1 MRNKIFAI
9 IFLFSL
15 LFGGVFL
22 PFFQNYDEI
31 CVAETSARAM
41 CVMEAGSK
49 RVLCDKNSDQ
59 KLPMASTTKIMT
71 AITAI
76 ESGFDLDEE
85 FEISKKAVGVS
96 GTSIY
101 LKEGEKLT
109 LRELLYG
116 LMLVSGN
123 DASVAIGEKIGNGV
137 EHFVDMMN
145 FKAKQ
150 IGANNTHF
158 QNTHGLDHE
167 GHYTTAYDLALISSY
182 ALKNETFMDIVS
194 TKNIQITNDEGKV
207 RYFKNKNKLLFN
219 FDGAIGV
226 KTGFTDDAGRCLV
239 SAAKRDG
246 MTIVCVVLNCGPMFE
261 ESAVLL
267 ENAFNDY
274 KLYDLTKGYKIPNEI
289 VVDDGRSEKV
299 MIGTGGS
306 FYYPLKVDELEKI
319 KYEYF
324 IDEKVQAP
332 VSKGDEIGQIK
343 IFLDKNL
350 LFSEKIFTIEDVR
363 TKGVLQKIIDV
374 ISQW

>member
-31 CVAETSARAM
+31 CVAETSAKAM

-306 FYYPLKVDELEKI
+306 FYYPLKTDELEKI

>member
-31 CVAETSARAM
+31 CVAETSAKAM

-137 EHFVDMMN
+137 EYFVDMMN

-182 ALKNETFMDIVS
+182 ALKNETFRDIVS

-306 FYYPLKVDELEKI
+306 FYYPLKTDELEKI
-319 KYEYF
+319 KYKYF